1 MNKHTN
7 AIIVLDRAEEM
18 NANGFYLG
26 TSGSG
31 KSMYCK
37 SEIIDTIIRYPK
49 SEKIIIDPDGEYYP
63 LIKRFGGDTLKLSA
77 DSETKINIFDTDINI
92 SENGTSAVA
101 MKSELIM
108 SIIETA
114 RGLPLSAADKSII
127 DSCVKEVYAD
137 YVLNNGN
144 PEFTPT
150 FVDFYNALI
159 NKNYLKQIR

>member
-18 NANGFYLG
+18 NANGFILG

-63 LIKRFGGDTLKLSA
+63 IIKQFGGDTLKLSA
-77 DSETKINIFDTDINI
+77 DSETKI
-92 SENGTSAVA
+92 
-101 MKSELIM
+101 
-108 SIIETA
+108 
-114 RGLPLSAADKSII
+114 RH
-127 DSCVKEVYAD
+127 
-137 YVLNNGN
+137 
-144 PEFTPT
+144 
-150 FVDFYNALI
+150 
-159 NKNYLKQIR
+159 

>member
-1 MNKHTN
+1 MILPT
-7 AIIVLDRAEEM
+7 
-18 NANGFYLG
+18 
-26 TSGSG
+26 
-31 KSMYCK
+31 C
-37 SEIIDTIIRYPK
+37 P
-49 SEKIIIDPDGEYYP
+49 
-63 LIKRFGGDTLKLSA
+63 
-77 DSETKINIFDTDINI
+77 IFDTDINI

-159 NKNYLKQIR
+159 NKKLPEADQIALDIELYVNGSSILFRAKQTFIRITSCCPLIYPIWANSSVR